1 MTESNHPE
9 AAIPANSS
17 SSEQSEALSIPEP
30 TAGQLIRAQR
40 IKLGVHLAVLS
51 LQLKLPQRQ
60 LEALEADQ
68 HDLAKGPAFVR
79 ALASSV
85 CRQLGM
91 DPMPVLALLPQ
102 ASIQM
107 PLQRHPIGDLRA
119 ESATPS
125 GLSTSVRALP
135 LPTLGVAVVML
146 GLIAALLW
154 MPSPSSWAWFQPK
167 TEATASSALTP
178 PSSPGTSQLAQE
190 TPTSASESAPVTP
203 APATTTETLNAV
215 VTPAQPLTV
224 AEPVPA
230 TDAILVFKANADT
243 WLEIRDGKDR
253 VQWSRLLR
261 AGDKNEFQY
270 PLPMRVVVGR
280 SNAVTVTYRGQPF
293 DLAPHTKVSV
303 ARFEVKE

>member
-1 MTESNHPE
+1 MTESNLPE
-9 AAIPANSS
+9 AATPANSS

-107 PLQRHPIGDLRA
+107 PLQRHPIGDLKA

-154 MPSPSSWAWFQPK
+154 MPSPSSWAWLQPK
-167 TEATASSALTP
+167 TEATASALTP
-178 PSSPGTSQLAQE
+178 SGSPGTSQLEQE
-190 TPTSASESAPVTP
+190 TPTSATEPAAVTP
-203 APATTTETLNAV
+203 ASATTTETPNAV
-215 VTPAQPLTV
+215 VTPAQALTV